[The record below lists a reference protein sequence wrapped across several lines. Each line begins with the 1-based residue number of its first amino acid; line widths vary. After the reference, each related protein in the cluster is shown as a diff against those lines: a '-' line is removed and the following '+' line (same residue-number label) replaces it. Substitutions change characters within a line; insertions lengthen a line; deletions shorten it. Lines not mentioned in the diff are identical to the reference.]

1 VMLKLDELSG
11 EVAGLAALRSSL
23 AMLERMRK
31 LEAAFLKSPLYSVW
45 KVLSTLTHTHFK
57 SSLYSDLM

>member
-1 VMLKLDELSG
+1 MLKLDELSG

-31 LEAAFLKSPLYSVW
+31 LEAAFFQTSYIQLLY
-45 KVLSTLTHTHFK
+45 TGNTPGH
-57 SSLYSDLM
+57 